1 MEVES
6 NSKKGG
12 SSSDKDSY
20 SVTDLSIAVVVSAV
34 IGIVVGMVLMQT
46 HSYLNHS
53 DDKDVY
59 QQLHHAEP
67 GFASHGYAPP
77 PVETR
82 ESEI

>member
-1 MEVES
+1 MEAES

-20 SVTDLSIAVVVSAV
+20 SVTDLSVAVVISAV
-34 IGIVVGMVLMQT
+34 VGVVVGLVLMRT
-46 HSYLNHS
+46 HSYLTRS
-53 DDKDVY
+53 ESKDVY
-59 QQLHHAEP
+59 HKLHQAEP
-67 GFASHGYAPP
+67 AFASTGYAPP

>member
-20 SVTDLSIAVVVSAV
+20 SVTDISIAVVVSAV
-34 IGIVVGMVLMQT
+34 IGLVLGMVLMQT
-46 HSYLNHS
+46 HSYVTRS
-53 DDKDVY
+53 DNRDVY

-67 GFASHGYAPP
+67 GFASPNYAPA